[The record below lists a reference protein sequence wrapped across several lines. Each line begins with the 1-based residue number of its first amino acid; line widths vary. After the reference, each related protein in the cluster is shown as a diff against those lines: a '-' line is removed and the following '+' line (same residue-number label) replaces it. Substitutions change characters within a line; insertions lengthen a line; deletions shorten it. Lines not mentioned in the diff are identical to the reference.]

1 LPLVETSRHGSWSSP
16 VIGLLAIAG
25 ASLGLGNLWRFP
37 TLVIAHGGFAFV
49 LVYALAL
56 VVLALPVVLAELHV
70 GAMGRRGAL
79 SSLLGIAER
88 EGLSRWWGLGGGCAL
103 AAAFILLVLLSITAA
118 WVCGYLF
125 RLGTSDLLA
134 AVSVD
139 AEAVLNAFT
148 LDPERVMFWLTL
160 FLVVVAVIVMN
171 GLRRG
176 VGPAV
181 VVLVPAAGL
190 LLGLLVWLAADPAQP
205 LAVIGQRAGFTVPAF
220 DVLVTDLLNLRL
232 EAIVAAFQQAFAT
245 VAVGVGVMVTYA
257 AGMPQRIWAFSALG
271 AVLVLNLCA
280 ALGVSALLA
289 MLLVDGVPGS
299 GLFFEHLP
307 IALSQRPDG
316 RLVVALLYSLL
327 ILMLLSSALALAHTL
342 TSALMDL
349 SRLHRQG
356 ASLLV
361 GTAVWTAACGVVVL
375 HAVAVRLQLQAGEYA
390 LRLLEWTVTWLVP
403 SLIATSGLLALL
415 LLGWAC
421 RPRQLTDWLEIAPD
435 GAVAAVVGG
444 LVRWVAPVL
453 LIMMLGFTISGLL
466 ATGTD

>member
-1 LPLVETSRHGSWSSP
+1 LPTLETSRHGSWSSP
-16 VIGLLAIAG
+16 LVGLLAIAA

-37 TLVIAHGGFAFV
+37 TLIVTHGGLAFV
-49 LVYALAL
+49 LVYAVAL
-56 VVLALPVVLAELHV
+56 VVLALPVLLAEFHV
-70 GAMGRRGAL
+70 GAMGRRGAIA
-79 SSLLGIAER
+79 SLLGIAER
-88 EGLSRWWGLGGGCAL
+88 EGLSRWWGFGGGCAL

-125 RLGTSDLLA
+125 RLGTGDLLT
-134 AVSVD
+134 AVSID

-176 VGPAV
+176 VGPTV
-181 VVLVPAAGL
+181 VVLVLAAGL
-190 LLGLLVWLAADPAQP
+190 VLGLLVWLAVDPAQP
-205 LAVIGQRAGFTVPAF
+205 PGLISQRAGFAVPALGA
-220 DVLVTDLLNLRL
+220 LVSDLLDLRV

-245 VAVGVGVMVTYA
+245 VAVGVGVMATYA
-257 AGMPQRIWAFSALG
+257 AAMPQRVWAFSALG
-271 AVLVLNLCA
+271 AVLVLNLLA

-289 MLLVDGVPGS
+289 MLLVDGVPVS

-307 IALSQRPDG
+307 IALAQRPDG
-316 RLVVALLYSLL
+316 RLVVALLYGLL
-327 ILMLLSSALALAHTL
+327 ILLLLSAALALAHTL

-361 GTAVWTAACGVVVL
+361 GTAVWTAACGVVVI
-375 HAVAVRLQLQAGEYA
+375 HASAVRLQLQAGEYA

-403 SLIATSGLLALL
+403 SLIAVSALLALL
-415 LLGWAC
+415 LLGWALG
-421 RPRQLTDWLEIAPD
+421 PRQLTDWLEIAPD
-435 GAVAAVVGG
+435 GAVATVVGG
-444 LVRWVAPVL
+444 LIRWVAPVL